1 MARRYKTSDFQRG
14 RVNRREKEDIR
25 QPLYDFTAYNL
36 NGQAALTF
44 FNEPVGGTNNKTL
57 EDTNME
63 AAGQLP
69 RGKEFLIESIE
80 VLFFPGVEVS
90 SEAVVATA
98 GVPVSTEFADDMYDI
113 GKSGALQLFIGSKS
127 YLDVAPLMRFPQT
140 TGMRVD
146 AAHGIGG
153 GDSAAAVTAKHI
165 STEYA
170 VWAGRPFEL
179 DPVIVLPAN
188 QNFKVTLSWPTAVV
202 PTPSGAAGRIGVM
215 LNGVMRRNS
224 Q

>member
-1 MARRYKTSDFQRG
+1 MRRYNPKNFARG
-14 RVNRREKEDIR
+14 SVNRRDKEDVR
-25 QPLYDFTAYNL
+25 QPLYDFLVYDLA
-36 NGQAALTF
+36 GQAALTF
-44 FNEPVGGTNNKTL
+44 FNEPVGGASSKTL
-57 EDTNME
+57 EDTNMD

-80 VLFFPGVEVS
+80 VLFFPGVGLSVG
-90 SEAVVATA
+90 AAVATA
-98 GVPVSTEFADDMYDI
+98 GTPVSLEFADDMYDV
-113 GKSGALQLFIGSKS
+113 GKSGYLELFIGSKA
-127 YLDVAPLMRFPQT
+127 YLTVGPLMRFPQT

-153 GDSAAAVTAKHI
+153 GDSAAAVTVKAL

-188 QNFKVTLSWPTAVV
+188 QNFKVTLNWPNGVV
-202 PTPSGAAGRIGVM
+202 ATPSGADGRIGVM